1 MELNWTTFILEII
14 NFLVL
19 VWILKH
25 FLYKPVQAV
34 IARRRDAIEKDMA
47 DAKAIRAEAETAEA
61 QYRNRLRDWE
71 KEREAARQ
79 TLREEIEA
87 ERTRLM
93 QALTGELQQ
102 EREKARVL
110 EERRIAE
117 GRRQAEAAAWSLADR
132 FLRQLLQQL
141 AGPELEGRIIELLC
155 HDLASLPE
163 KRVAALA
170 KAWKG
175 NDDEVVVESAY
186 PIDGKQQEAIR
197 QAFRKHLGADTKKA
211 WTFRTNKELIAGL
224 HTSIGAWTL
233 AANLRD
239 EMKLFL
245 EAGRENG

>member
-1 MELNWTTFILEII
+1 VELNWTTFILEII

-34 IARRRDAIEKDMA
+34 IARRRAAIEKDMA
-47 DAKAIRAEAETAEA
+47 DARAIRSEAEAAEA

-71 KEREAARQ
+71 TEREAARQ
-79 TLREEIEA
+79 TLHGEIEA
-87 ERTRLM
+87 ERARLM
-93 QALTGELQQ
+93 QALAGELQQ
-102 EREKARVL
+102 ERDKARVL
-110 EERRIAE
+110 DERRLAE
-117 GRRQAEAAAWSLADR
+117 NRRQAEAAAWSLSDR

-141 AGPELEGRIIELLC
+141 AGPELEARIIELLC

-163 KRVAALA
+163 ARGAALA
-170 KAWKG
+170 EAWAG
-175 NDDEVVVESAY
+175 NDDEVIVESAY
-186 PIDGKQQEAIR
+186 PVSKQQQEAIR
-197 QAFRKHLGADTKKA
+197 KAFRNRLGPDAKKT
-211 WTFRTNKELIAGL
+211 WTFRTNTELIAGL

-245 EAGRENG
+245 ESGRESG

>member
-1 MELNWTTFILEII
+1 VELNWTTFVLEII

-34 IARRRDAIEKDMA
+34 IARRRSAIEKDMA
-47 DAKAIRAEAETAEA
+47 DARAIRAEAETAEA
-61 QYRNRLRDWE
+61 QYRNRLHDWE
-71 KEREAARQ
+71 TEREAARQ
-79 TLREEIEA
+79 TLHEEIEA
-87 ERTRLM
+87 ERARLK
-93 QALTGELQQ
+93 QSLADELQQ

-110 EERRIAE
+110 EERRLDE
-117 GRRQAEAAAWSLADR
+117 DRRQAEAAAWALADR

-155 HDLASLPE
+155 HELASLPE
-163 KRVAALA
+163 KRGAALA
-170 KAWKG
+170 RAWKG
-175 NDDEVVVESAY
+175 NNDEVVVETAY
-186 PIDGKQQEAIR
+186 PISKKQQEVIR
-197 QAFRKHLGADTKKA
+197 QAFRQRLGPDTQKTWA
-211 WTFRTNKELIAGL
+211 FRTNTELIAGL